1 MGIIQYLD
9 KWLYRRF
16 IFLLLVAYVLVAYV
30 LAAYLLAGLI
40 PSPGLW
46 LKKIDWGTLPGTHE
60 NVTTSL
66 VMLGALLFNAGFSV
80 TSEQWNALRR
90 RPSLSLAGLMG
101 KVLIAVTWISILMI
115 GLSAGLSSLWISMLA
130 GFAIVSLMPAAT
142 SSAAWAQQTNSNMP
156 LSLGLWLISTSMM
169 PLIFPVMSWLFHQ
182 LPPEVGTRGF
192 TETKS
197 VFSLPFIVVWI
208 IVPVIGGRFFRWFSG
223 EKGKTQLPIWMKWA
237 NALNL
242 LLLNYMHGTTFLPQ
256 SLQPFLP
263 SAMFSL
269 LLGVLTCCSMAF
281 VTGIW
286 IGKTSKVTPSEKM
299 ALMFGTGMNN
309 NGMALVP
316 AAQFPGASGWIG
328 LTIALCTFGQHL
340 VAAAI
345 QIFLSKP
352 VMGIPCSSRHANLRS
367 KIPLVISSDETGHRH
382 EHSTTLLG
390 CNPSTS

>member
-9 KWLYRRF
+9 KWLFRRF
-16 IFLLLVAYVLVAYV
+16 IFLLLAAYV
-30 LAAYLLAGLI
+30 LAGLI

-46 LKKIDWGTLPGTHE
+46 LKNMDWGSLPGTHGT
-60 NVTTSL
+60 VTTSL
-66 VMLGALLFNAGFSV
+66 IMLGALLFNAGFSV
-80 TSEQWNALRR
+80 TSEQLNALRR

-130 GFAIVSLMPAAT
+130 GFAIVSMMPAAT
-142 SSAAWAQQTNSNMP
+142 SSTAWAQQTNSNMA
-156 LSLGLWLISTSMM
+156 LSLGLLLLSTSMM
-169 PLIFPVMSWLFHQ
+169 PLIFPVINWLFHQ
-182 LPPEVGTRGF
+182 LPPELGTRGF

-197 VFSLPFIVVWI
+197 VFSLPFIVIWI

-223 EKGKTQLPIWMKWA
+223 EKGKIQWTIWMKWA

-242 LLLNYMHGTTFLPQ
+242 LLLNYMHGASFLPQ
-256 SLQPFLP
+256 CVQAFQP

-286 IGKTSKVTPSEKM
+286 IGKVLKVTPSEKM

-309 NGMALVP
+309 NGMALVL
-316 AAQFPGASGWIG
+316 AAQFLGASGWIG

-340 VAAAI
+340 VAAAV

-352 VMGIPCSSRHANLRS
+352 VMEIPCSPKHANPRS
-367 KIPLVISSDETGHRH
+367 EIPLIRSSDESVHRH
-382 EHSTTLLG
+382 ESSSTLLASKPSSH
-390 CNPSTS
+390 PSTP